1 MFSEKC
7 ERAIKKAFK
16 LMEEEAPIYDSG
28 AEFLNSS
35 ASATFWKLRLSGKKN
50 EQFDVLF
57 LDNQHRK
64 IACETL
70 FQGTIDAASV
80 YPRVIIQK
88 ILEHNAAAV
97 ILGHNHPS
105 GLTEPSQADLKVTD
119 KIKKACDAIDV
130 RILDHIIVGKDT
142 YSFAANGQI

>member
-7 ERAIKKAFK
+7 ERAIKKALK
-16 LMEEEAPIYDSG
+16 LMEEESPAYTTSE
-28 AEFLNSS
+28 AFLSS
-35 ASATFWKLRLSGKKN
+35 STTKDFWKLRLGNRKN
-50 EQFDVLF
+50 EQFDILF
-57 LDNQHRK
+57 LNNQHQQ

-70 FQGTIDAASV
+70 FKGTIDSSAV

-105 GLTEPSQADLKVTD
+105 GICVPSQADKSITK
-119 KIKKACDAIDV
+119 KIQEACNTIDV
-130 RILDHIIVGKDT
+130 RVLDHIIVGNGT
-142 YSFAANGQI
+142 YSFSESGEL